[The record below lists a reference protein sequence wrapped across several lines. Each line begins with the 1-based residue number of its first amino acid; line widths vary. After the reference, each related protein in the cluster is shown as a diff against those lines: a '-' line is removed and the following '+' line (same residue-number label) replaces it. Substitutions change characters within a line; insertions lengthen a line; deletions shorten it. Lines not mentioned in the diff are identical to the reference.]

1 MYFSRANNVNA
12 YTTQYQIVEVL
23 LSKLKIFQWNGNSV
37 GTYSAHFVIDEE
49 WNYILLYMYVNM
61 EDVKPYFD
69 KMYWRSREQPTMKQF
84 DNMREHGRNGGPS
97 FTKWFRQYVI
107 YLSILYFIIID

>member
-23 LSKLKIFQWNGNSV
+23 LSELKIFQWNGKSV

-61 EDVKPYFD
+61 EDVEPYFD
-69 KMYWRSREQPTMKQF
+69 ILTRCI
-84 DNMREHGRNGGPS
+84 GGLVS
-97 FTKWFRQYVI
+97 NLQ
-107 YLSILYFIIID
+107 